1 MDRERLPQAGQVN
14 AAPGQYVVAVRALC
28 EFTAKQG
35 DLDLRFTPSPTAQ
48 EGIAGHTLVTGR
60 RNADYESEIRLAG
73 NWRQLHVRGRADGY
87 DPAANRLEEIKT
99 FRGDLGRMPDNHRHL
114 HWAQLRVYGWLLCQ
128 QRGLTALTLAL
139 VYLDIGN
146 QQETVL
152 TEECDAATLQAFFE
166 QHCERFLAWA
176 EQELAH
182 RSARDAAWTTL
193 PFPHAAFRPGQREL
207 AQAVYQAATSGR
219 CLLAQAPTGIGKTIG
234 TLFPLMKAAPAQ
246 QLDKIF
252 FLTAKTSGRA
262 LALDAVNLLREAAPA
277 LPLRVVEL
285 VARDKAC
292 EYPELACHGDS
303 CPLARGFYDRLP
315 QARAAAVQRGTL
327 DRDSLRDVALSHQ
340 VCPYY
345 LGQDLVRW
353 SDLVIGDYNYYFDAS
368 AMLYGLTAANQWQV
382 AVLVDEAHN
391 LIERGRKMYSAELDQ
406 RTFNRLRLSAPA
418 LLRGPLDR
426 LSRQWNALLKTQQAP
441 YQVWPAPPEKFLAAL
456 QLVISAIGEF
466 FNDNPTRID
475 AVLQRFYFDALQFS
489 RLVDSFDANT
499 LFDVTQSGQHDSVLC
514 LRNVIP
520 APFLAPRFAASRST
534 TLFSATLSPWH
545 FYSDTLGLPSNTGW
559 IDVVSP
565 FTAAQLAV
573 RVVSSISTRY
583 QHRDASLAPIVALI
597 AQQFAER
604 SGNYLTFL
612 SSFAYL
618 QQLTALFRQ
627 CHPQIPMWEQERNMD
642 EAARARFLQRFAID
656 GEGVGFAVLGGAFAE
671 GIDLP
676 GNRLIGAF
684 IATLGLPQVNP
695 VNEQIMRR
703 IEAQLGNGYD
713 STYLFPGLQK
723 VVQAAGRVIRTQ
735 SDEGIVVLID
745 DRFLRAEVRA
755 LLPRWWHIGSST

>member
-1 MDRERLPQAGQVN
+1 
-14 AAPGQYVVAVRALC
+14 
-28 EFTAKQG
+28 
-35 DLDLRFTPSPTAQ
+35 
-48 EGIAGHTLVTGR
+48 
-60 RNADYESEIRLAG
+60 
-73 NWRQLHVRGRADGY
+73 
-87 DPAANRLEEIKT
+87 
-99 FRGDLGRMPDNHRHL
+99 
-114 HWAQLRVYGWLLCQ
+114 
-128 QRGLTALTLAL
+128 
-139 VYLDIGN
+139 
-146 QQETVL
+146 
-152 TEECDAATLQAFFE
+152 
-166 QHCERFLAWA
+166 
-176 EQELAH
+176 
-182 RSARDAAWTTL
+182 
-193 PFPHAAFRPGQREL
+193 
-207 AQAVYQAATSGR
+207 
-219 CLLAQAPTGIGKTIG
+219 
-234 TLFPLMKAAPAQ
+234 
-246 QLDKIF
+246 
-252 FLTAKTSGRA
+252 
-262 LALDAVNLLREAAPA
+262 
-277 LPLRVVEL
+277 
-285 VARDKAC
+285 
-292 EYPELACHGDS
+292 
-303 CPLARGFYDRLP
+303 
-315 QARAAAVQRGTL
+315 
-327 DRDSLRDVALSHQ
+327 
-340 VCPYY
+340 
-345 LGQDLVRW
+345 
-353 SDLVIGDYNYYFDAS
+353 
-368 AMLYGLTAANQWQV
+368 
-382 AVLVDEAHN
+382 
-391 LIERGRKMYSAELDQ
+391 
-406 RTFNRLRLSAPA
+406 
-418 LLRGPLDR
+418 
-426 LSRQWNALLKTQQAP
+426 
-441 YQVWPAPPEKFLAAL
+441 
-456 QLVISAIGEF
+456 
-466 FNDNPTRID
+466 
-475 AVLQRFYFDALQFS
+475 VLQRFYFDALQFS